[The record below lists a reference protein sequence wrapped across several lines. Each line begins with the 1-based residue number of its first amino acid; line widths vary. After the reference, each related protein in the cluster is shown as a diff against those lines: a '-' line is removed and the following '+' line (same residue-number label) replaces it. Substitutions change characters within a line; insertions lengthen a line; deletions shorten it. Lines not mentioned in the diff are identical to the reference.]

1 MKLKTLLLLAFS
13 STFLI
18 ACKSNDSGATANSKA
33 DKGYR
38 CKQVRSLGSNIPTTY
53 CSTKKQRA
61 EAREQA
67 KRDLRDAQRVSTV
80 NSGN

>member
-1 MKLKTLLLLAFS
+1 MKLNTLIILVLS
-13 STFLI
+13 STFLV
-18 ACKSNDSGATANSKA
+18 ACKSNDSGANTNSNS

-61 EAREQA
+61 EERERAQ
-67 KRDLRDAQRVSTV
+67 RDLRDAQRIGT
-80 NSGN
+80 NGAG